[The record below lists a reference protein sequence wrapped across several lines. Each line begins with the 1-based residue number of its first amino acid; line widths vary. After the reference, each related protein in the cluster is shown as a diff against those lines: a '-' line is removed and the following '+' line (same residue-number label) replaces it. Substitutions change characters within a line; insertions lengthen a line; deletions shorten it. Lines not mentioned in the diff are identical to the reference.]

1 MRFEKGNSMGGRK
14 VGSKNKITQD
24 IREAFK
30 KLIEDNIDGLQND
43 LDSLDPKDRLRLIID
58 ISQYV
63 IPRLKQTDVSADITS
78 NNNESLLNKLLEIP
92 EEKYNDILKNDKS
105 QMK

>member
-1 MRFEKGNSMGGRK
+1 MRFEKGNNLGGRK
-14 VGSKNKITQD
+14 AGSKNKITQD

-30 KLIEDNIDGLQND
+30 KLIEDNINGLQED
-43 LDSLDPKDRLRLIID
+43 IDSLDPKDRLRLIID

-78 NNNESLLNKLLEIP
+78 NNNDSLLSKLLEVP
-92 EEKYNDILKNDKS
+92 ESAYDDILAKDIN